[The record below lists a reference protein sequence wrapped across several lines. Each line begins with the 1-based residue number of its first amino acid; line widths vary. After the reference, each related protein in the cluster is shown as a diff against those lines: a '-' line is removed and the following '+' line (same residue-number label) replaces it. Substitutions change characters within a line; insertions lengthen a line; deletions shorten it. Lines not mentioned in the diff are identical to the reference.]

1 MDPVG
6 PWSAYAYNRLSGVQG
21 GTPSGSE
28 LHHHLAGA
36 GNAPPTTS
44 ATPQLLP
51 GSFLPAPPGYESVFS
66 PLFHNAVAKPT
77 THYITQQQRQAIAQ
91 AQAQAVAAKQTADGD
106 FHNAQAFFDQNS
118 GAWQQNS
125 PFGVLPHESV
135 VSTTIAK
142 SYENFNAHFAAQSIN
157 HLNSLA
163 AAKNAAARN
172 QSAQASVTKSQ
183 FYQAPTTTYSNA
195 ESSSSSNKSY
205 ANSQT
210 NSPNIQQTCIVS
222 TSHPSPNA
230 NSKEY
235 RVPQPPQRSAAF
247 QVANTARGPQ
257 SAKQSAAAPQIQT
270 KAQTKI
276 YDIGTAQSDRRS
288 APPPPNEDSNL
299 QQQSVISFSIMDGQR
314 LNYNNSNAKRNFQG
328 NFRQYQ
334 QGINTDPDFQ
344 RSSNNSNGPDCNV
357 VVPRRPSPLQ
367 AHSQASPLGHAS
379 SPAYPLYNS
388 PMNSNSQISSPQTN
402 QATSSPLDVT
412 VPRPG
417 TAQIPSGAYPSV
429 ITRALNA
436 ERVPERFERP
446 GAPANNQNCWDEQRR
461 KYNYQTGN
469 SIEIPSRQIDVPNR
483 SEPPQRNLIGI
494 PERQQPYFEA
504 GHQVTLQ
511 DLSSCRGD
519 PMSIV
524 KNLQQQQQQ
533 CQIPQIEVKP
543 ESSKKRR
550 KSTEKVQPPPEQL
563 PGRIPPPAHSS
574 AINPQAP
581 QNGAYFDF
589 DRWNLPTPPAKI
601 FTSQGIQQHQP
612 LMVPHIH
619 SAHTQGLPYFP
630 PFHIAPP
637 SEYQSVELTPLTNYN
652 EQNQNHAQAAPPPNA
667 QYQHPPDDQD
677 QVKVVVPNIEEELN
691 FLNDATPPT
700 PRPPQVLQSKA
711 INSPVPGKP
720 DSKMP
725 NKGKEGFIN
734 SYLKFLQGERDHSP
748 PPVTKGRKSN
758 WNRSNKHT
766 PDANAAGRQEMNGA
780 SASATL
786 PTGPHSHP
794 HAHQHS
800 AITPHAVKLTHE
812 MDIPRRELT
821 KRAAKDRINP
831 NSMKDEDGGLDEQ
844 QDFPDSDSD
853 PAWTPAERP
862 VGEEE
867 EPVKRKRGRPPF
879 KNKSPRNLIS
889 AAAHD
894 AGISVMDSQGTKVA
908 LTMEDNLAT
917 AVAKQEY
924 AISNSSIDGAFKP
937 GEFLA
942 LKTELNLQ
950 WPPAL
955 WRIDGKNLLQKYES
969 FDENGIRLYKNI
981 STYSSLMADS
991 KHMYVPVPVKFRMQ
1005 NQLETVVEFLRN
1017 ELVIYDQE
1025 VLEKSIKSHEVYQ
1038 DNFEVYIQTLI
1049 SQALDCNFLKEIFHE
1064 KDDYFLTNVKMI
1076 DDLTMSKK
1084 NKLVYCFRWPMQLLS
1099 VIGTWPCFNT
1109 YTDCVD
1115 AMGKRCA
1122 ACDAPGASVRLIFFG
1137 QPYNDVTLEMCP
1149 PDINAPNE
1157 KDFMMCRICS
1167 KRVELYN
1174 KIAHQKYLMYLECA
1188 RRVQDKRVKEGQKD
1202 TTCILN
1208 ELLAD
1213 ERWLGQ
1219 LFLYVRKY
1227 WGEVDCIEHLFLQ
1240 RPQLI
1245 Q

>member
-1 MDPVG
+1 M
-6 PWSAYAYNRLSGVQG
+6 
-21 GTPSGSE
+21 
-28 LHHHLAGA
+28 
-36 GNAPPTTS
+36 
-44 ATPQLLP
+44 
-51 GSFLPAPPGYESVFS
+51 
-66 PLFHNAVAKPT
+66 
-77 THYITQQQRQAIAQ
+77 
-91 AQAQAVAAKQTADGD
+91 
-106 FHNAQAFFDQNS
+106 
-118 GAWQQNS
+118 
-125 PFGVLPHESV
+125 
-135 VSTTIAK
+135 
-142 SYENFNAHFAAQSIN
+142 
-157 HLNSLA
+157 
-163 AAKNAAARN
+163 
-172 QSAQASVTKSQ
+172 
-183 FYQAPTTTYSNA
+183 
-195 ESSSSSNKSY
+195 
-205 ANSQT
+205 
-210 NSPNIQQTCIVS
+210 
-222 TSHPSPNA
+222 
-230 NSKEY
+230 
-235 RVPQPPQRSAAF
+235 
-247 QVANTARGPQ
+247 
-257 SAKQSAAAPQIQT
+257 
-270 KAQTKI
+270 
-276 YDIGTAQSDRRS
+276 
-288 APPPPNEDSNL
+288 
-299 QQQSVISFSIMDGQR
+299 
-314 LNYNNSNAKRNFQG
+314 
-328 NFRQYQ
+328 
-334 QGINTDPDFQ
+334 
-344 RSSNNSNGPDCNV
+344 

-652 EQNQNHAQAAPPPNA
+652 EPNQNHAQAAPPPNA

-800 AITPHAVKLTHE
+800 AITPHAVKLTH
-812 MDIPRRELT
+812 
-821 KRAAKDRINP
+821 
-831 NSMKDEDGGLDEQ
+831 G
-844 QDFPDSDSD
+844 
-853 PAWTPAERP
+853 
-862 VGEEE
+862 
-867 EPVKRKRGRPPF
+867 
-879 KNKSPRNLIS
+879 
-889 AAAHD
+889 
-894 AGISVMDSQGTKVA
+894 
-908 LTMEDNLAT
+908 
-917 AVAKQEY
+917 
-924 AISNSSIDGAFKP
+924 
-937 GEFLA
+937 
-942 LKTELNLQ
+942 
-950 WPPAL
+950 
-955 WRIDGKNLLQKYES
+955 
-969 FDENGIRLYKNI
+969 
-981 STYSSLMADS
+981 
-991 KHMYVPVPVKFRMQ
+991 
-1005 NQLETVVEFLRN
+1005 
-1017 ELVIYDQE
+1017 
-1025 VLEKSIKSHEVYQ
+1025 
-1038 DNFEVYIQTLI
+1038 
-1049 SQALDCNFLKEIFHE
+1049 
-1064 KDDYFLTNVKMI
+1064 
-1076 DDLTMSKK
+1076 
-1084 NKLVYCFRWPMQLLS
+1084 
-1099 VIGTWPCFNT
+1099 T
-1109 YTDCVD
+1109 YT
-1115 AMGKRCA
+1115 
-1122 ACDAPGASVRLIFFG
+1122 
-1137 QPYNDVTLEMCP
+1137 
-1149 PDINAPNE
+1149 
-1157 KDFMMCRICS
+1157 
-1167 KRVELYN
+1167 
-1174 KIAHQKYLMYLECA
+1174 H
-1188 RRVQDKRVKEGQKD
+1188 
-1202 TTCILN
+1202 
-1208 ELLAD
+1208 
-1213 ERWLGQ
+1213 
-1219 LFLYVRKY
+1219 
-1227 WGEVDCIEHLFLQ
+1227 
-1240 RPQLI
+1240 
-1245 Q
+1245 